1 MAYLNE
7 RLKTALEARARDGAL
22 RSLPPDTQEV
32 DFSSNDYLGL
42 ARLTLPRDTN
52 AGIRSGSTGSRLIS
66 GNHPLAERLESELA
80 AFHQAESALLF
91 SSGYMANLG
100 VLSSVPKRGD
110 TILYDQLIHASLRDG
125 IRLSH
130 ARAFSFRHND
140 LDQLEERMKKAA
152 GQIFIVTES
161 IFSMDGDEAP
171 LTPLC
176 ALAEKYQAALVVDE
190 AHATGV
196 FGPRGEG
203 IVVEKGLADRV
214 WCRIHTFGKAVGGHG
229 AAVLGPEALK
239 PFLINFARPFIYTTA
254 LPPQQ
259 WVHIREAYQRIGRGA
274 ERRAM
279 LFRCIEL
286 FTRLLPINARAG
298 WVPARGP
305 IQSLIIGG
313 NEQTKQLATHLNR
326 AGLGVK
332 AILAPTVPRGTERI
346 RITLHSYNSDDE
358 IRKLIEC
365 LDQYFNDREAAE
377 KRASS
382 SESAF

>member
-1 MAYLNE
+1 MGYLNE
-7 RLKTALEARARDGAL
+7 RLKAALEARARDGSL
-22 RSLPPDTQEV
+22 RSLPTNEHKI

-42 ARLTLPRDTN
+42 ARLRRPADAASEQR
-52 AGIRSGSTGSRLIS
+52 IGSTGSRLIS
-66 GNHPLAERLESELA
+66 GNHPLAETLESELA

-91 SSGYMANLG
+91 NSGYMANLG

-130 ARAFSFRHND
+130 ARVFSFRHND
-140 LDQLEERMKKAA
+140 LQHLEERMKKAT
-152 GQIFIVTES
+152 GQVFIVTES
-161 IFSMDGDEAP
+161 LFSMDGDEAP
-171 LTPLC
+171 LVSLC
-176 ALAEKYQAALVVDE
+176 ELAGRYQAALIVDE
-190 AHATGV
+190 AHSTGV
-196 FGPRGEG
+196 FGPKGEG
-203 IVVEKGLADRV
+203 IVVEKGLANKV

-229 AAVLGPEALK
+229 AAVLGPDELK
-239 PFLINFARPFIYTTA
+239 PYLINFARSFIYTTA

-259 WVHIREAYQRIGRGA
+259 WVHIREAYQSVGRGA
-274 ERRAM
+274 EERAL
-279 LFRCIEL
+279 LFRAIRE
-286 FTRLLPINARAG
+286 FSHRLPNSIREK

-313 NEQTKQLATHLNR
+313 NEQTKRLAAHLNR

-365 LDQYFNDREAAE
+365 LDQYLYELDAPE
-377 KRASS
+377 KNTSSLGFAS
-382 SESAF
+382 